1 MTLLVTVAAIC
12 HAIYAAAN
20 LNRWRIREID
30 ERQRVWLIDIDGTI
44 CDDVPN
50 EEAERFET
58 AEPLHGALDMVR
70 ALHAN
75 GDRVCFFTA
84 RAQEHAEVTEE
95 WLERHGFEFEAVIY
109 NKPRIE
115 QGQVY
120 CWVDNKPVEAR
131 FTPSGIAEL

>member
-50 EEAERFET
+50 EEAERFEM

-70 ALHAN
+70 ALQAN
-75 GDRVCFFTA
+75 GDRICFFTA

-109 NKPRIE
+109 NKPRID

>member
-1 MTLLVTVAAIC
+1 MTFFVVVVAIC
-12 HAIYAAAN
+12 HAIYAAVN
-20 LNRWRIREID
+20 LNRWRINEID
-30 ERQRVWLIDIDGTI
+30 DRQRVWLIDIDGTI

-58 AEPLHGALDMVR
+58 AEPLPGALESIQEM
-70 ALHAN
+70 HAQ
-75 GDRVCFFTA
+75 GDRICFFTA
-84 RAQEHAEVTEE
+84 RSHEHADVTEA
-95 WLERHGFEFEAVIY
+95 WLRRHGFEFETVVY